1 MADTTKKQ
9 IKVSLRH
16 IGRLGDHLFLGSY
29 LFDSRDLQLNVPTI
43 MSSCMTDPGFHHLG
57 LLQNNCK
64 PLFISKYTNEL
75 IFQPLLPP
83 PWQLLGANTA
93 TTGKKLV
100 LLKSPELNL
109 AFVSS
114 VRSPNSHP
122 HLLVNHHHHPLFQ
135 ITPVLNTGLS
145 LTEPLQLYKVNRC
158 LARYSP
164 RATTTNRPTTGH

>member
-1 MADTTKKQ
+1 MADSTKKQ
-9 IKVSLRH
+9 TKVILRH
-16 IGRLGDHLFLGSY
+16 IGRLSNHLFLGSY
-29 LFDSRDLQLNVPTI
+29 PFDSRDLQLNVPTI
-43 MSSCMTDPGFHHLG
+43 MSSSMTDPGFHHLG

-109 AFVSS
+109 AFVLIQNCEEISFQVLASS
-114 VRSPNSHP
+114 GS
-122 HLLVNHHHHPLFQ
+122 LLILLYSDTNYALEV
-135 ITPVLNTGLS
+135 
-145 LTEPLQLYKVNRC
+145 QL
-158 LARYSP
+158 LML
-164 RATTTNRPTTGH
+164 